1 MQTMNFQY
9 KARSVSGDTSSGVLE
24 AESPAAARKI
34 LRDQGLFALS
44 LEQHRSLSAV
54 QPSGGAP
61 GGWNKRVTK
70 HDLLMLT
77 SQLVIMT
84 RSGVE
89 LAEAFKVASR
99 QCEKPELRKSLLAI
113 YDDLAD
119 GVSIS
124 QAIGRQTRIFGEVYV
139 AGIAAGEA
147 SGQVTEVLT
156 RMSAMLRKEIRL
168 RSTIRS
174 ALAYPIALLSISLVV
189 ITALLTFVLPRFA
202 GIFKDMGVETPE
214 STQLLLALAS
224 SFRTHGWLW
233 GLGLAVTAFGA
244 VRLRSSEAF
253 CRYRDRVAL
262 SLFLV
267 RDVTRSL
274 LVGRTFRLLGV
285 MLQSGVP
292 LPEALQLS
300 RSAVKNRCYRD
311 LFSKLLSEVLNGRGL
326 GQSLSQTT
334 FIPVDAAQMA
344 STGERTGKLG
354 PVLEMVGEFYEDDG
368 ERRLQE
374 LMKLLEPAI
383 VVVMGIIVGFIVA
396 SVMLPMLDISSVQ
409 GNQ

>member
-1 MQTMNFQY
+1 MNFQY
-9 KARSVSGDTSSGVLE
+9 RARSVAGANSSGVLE
-24 AESPAAARKI
+24 AESPSAARQM

-44 LEQHRSLSAV
+44 LEPRQQRKGGFEQSSAV
-54 QPSGGAP
+54 AASR
-61 GGWNKRVTK
+61 WNSRVTK

-89 LAEAFKVASR
+89 LAEAFKVAHQQCVKPALRNTLR
-99 QCEKPELRKSLLAI
+99 QI
-113 YDDLAD
+113 YDDLSN
-119 GVSIS
+119 GISIS
-124 QAIGRQTRIFGEVYV
+124 VAMQRQTEVFGEVYV

-147 SGQVTEVLT
+147 SGQITEVLT
-156 RMSAMLRKEIRL
+156 RIGEMLRKEIRL
-168 RSTIRS
+168 RSTVRG
-174 ALAYPIALLSISLVV
+174 ALAYPLALMIISMFV
-189 ITALLTFVLPRFA
+189 ITALMTFVLPRFG
-202 GIFKDMGVETPE
+202 GIFKDMGVATPA
-214 STQLLLALAS
+214 STQLLLALS
-224 SFRTHGWLW
+224 TSVQTHGWLW
-233 GLGLAVTAFGA
+233 GLGLAAAVFGA
-244 VRLRSSEAF
+244 VRLRSTEAF

-300 RSAVKNRCYRD
+300 RSSVQNRCYRD
-311 LFSKLLSEVLNGRGL
+311 LFSTLLSEVLNGRGL
-326 GQSLSQTT
+326 GQSLSLAP
-334 FIPVDAAQMA
+334 FIPADAAQMA

-354 PVLEMVGEFYEDDG
+354 PVLQMVGEFYEDDG

-374 LMKLLEPAI
+374 LMKLLEPLI
-383 VVVMGIIVGFIVA
+383 VVVMGVIVGFIVA

-409 GNQ
+409 AN

>member
-1 MQTMNFQY
+1 MNFQY
-9 KARSVSGDTSSGVLE
+9 KARSVAGASSSGVLE
-24 AESPAAARKI
+24 AESPAVARKI

-44 LEQHRSLSAV
+44 LEQHRNAV
-54 QPSGGAP
+54 LEQPRDGGQA
-61 GGWNKRVTK
+61 GWNSRVTRQ
-70 HDLLMLT
+70 DLLMLT
-77 SQLVIMT
+77 QQLVIMT

-89 LAEAFKVASR
+89 LAEAFQVASG
-99 QCEKPELRKSLLAI
+99 QCAKPQLRNSLQQI
-113 YDDLAD
+113 YDALAD

-124 QAIGRQTRIFGEVYV
+124 VAIQRQTRIFGEVYA

-147 SGQVTEVLT
+147 SGQITEVLSRLAET
-156 RMSAMLRKEIRL
+156 LRKEIRL

-174 ALAYPIALLSISLVV
+174 ALAYPAALLVISLVV
-189 ITALLTFVLPRFA
+189 VTVLMTFVLPRFA
-202 GIFKDMGVETPE
+202 GIFKDMGVTTPA
-214 STQLLLALAS
+214 STQLLLALS
-224 SFRTHGWLW
+224 SSIQTHGWLW
-233 GLGLAVTAFGA
+233 GLGLAAAVFGA

-253 CRYRDRVAL
+253 CRYRDRMAL

-274 LVGRTFRLLGV
+274 LVGRTFRLLGA

-300 RSAVKNRCYRD
+300 RSAVKNRCYRE
-311 LFSKLLSEVLNGRGL
+311 LFSTLLNEVLNGRGL
-326 GQSLSQTT
+326 GQSLSSAP

-344 STGERTGKLG
+344 ATGERTGKLG

-374 LMKLLEPAI
+374 LMKLLEPLI
-383 VVVMGIIVGFIVA
+383 VVIMGLIVSFIVA
-396 SVMLPMLDISSVQ
+396 SVMLPMLDISSAQ
-409 GNQ
+409 AN

>member
-1 MQTMNFQY
+1 MNFHY
-9 KARSVSGDTSSGVLE
+9 KARSVVGASSSGVLE
-24 AESPAAARKI
+24 AESPAAARKM

-44 LEQHRSLSAV
+44 LEQHRGLSSEY
-54 QPSGGAP
+54 PRGG
-61 GGWNKRVTK
+61 GKVGWNSRVTK

-99 QCEKPELRKSLLAI
+99 QCEKPDLRKSLQQI

-119 GVSIS
+119 GVSVSI
-124 QAIGRQTRIFGEVYV
+124 AIQRQTRIFGEVYV

-147 SGQVTEVLT
+147 SGQITEVLT
-156 RMSAMLRKEIRL
+156 RMGEMLRKEIRL
-168 RSTIRS
+168 RSTVRS
-174 ALAYPIALLSISLVV
+174 ALAYPVALLTISLVV
-189 ITALLTFVLPRFA
+189 ITALMTFVLPRFA
-202 GIFKDMGVETPE
+202 GIFKDMGVATPA

-224 SFRTHGWLW
+224 SVRTHGWLW
-233 GLGLAVTAFGA
+233 GLGLTAAAFGA
-244 VRLRSSEAF
+244 VRLRSTEAF

-300 RSAVKNRCYRD
+300 RSAVQNRCYRD
-311 LFSKLLSEVLNGRGL
+311 LFSTLLSEVLNGRGL
-326 GQSLSQTT
+326 SQSLSLAT

-383 VVVMGIIVGFIVA
+383 VVVMGVIVGFIVA
-396 SVMLPMLDISSVQ
+396 SVMLPMLDISSAT

>member
-1 MQTMNFQY
+1 MNFQY
-9 KARSVSGDTSSGVLE
+9 KARSVAGASSSGMLE
-24 AESPAAARKI
+24 AESPAAARKM

-44 LEQHRSLSAV
+44 LEQHRSTVLD
-54 QPSGGAP
+54 QPRGG
-61 GGWNKRVTK
+61 GKIGWKKRVTK
-70 HDLLMLT
+70 QDLLMLT

-99 QCEKPELRKSLLAI
+99 QCEKPQLRKSLEQI

-119 GVSIS
+119 GVSVS
-124 QAIGRQTRIFGEVYV
+124 QAIQRQTRVFGEVYA

-147 SGQVTEVLT
+147 SGQITEVLS
-156 RMSAMLRKEIRL
+156 RMGQMLRKEIRL
-168 RSTIRS
+168 RSTVRS
-174 ALAYPIALLSISLVV
+174 ALAYPVALLTISLFV
-189 ITALLTFVLPRFA
+189 ITALMTFVLPRFA
-202 GIFKDMGVETPE
+202 GIFKDMGVETPA
-214 STQLLLALAS
+214 STQVLLALAS
-224 SFRTHGWLW
+224 SVRTHGWVW
-233 GLGLAVTAFGA
+233 GLSLAAAAFGA

-285 MLQSGVP
+285 MLQAGVP

-300 RSAVKNRCYRD
+300 RSAVQNRCYRD
-311 LFSKLLSEVLNGRGL
+311 LFSTLLSEVLNGRGL
-326 GQSLSQTT
+326 GQSLSLAP

-383 VVVMGIIVGFIVA
+383 VVVMGVIVGFIVA
-396 SVMLPMLDISSVQ
+396 SVMLPMLDISSVSGSQ
-409 GNQ
+409 

>member
-1 MQTMNFQY
+1 MNYHY
-9 KARSVSGDTSSGVLE
+9 KAKAVGGATSSGVLE
-24 AESPAAARKI
+24 AESPTAARKL
-34 LRDQGLFALS
+34 LRDKGLFALS
-44 LEQHRSLSAV
+44 LEQRSSGAV
-54 QPSGGAP
+54 ERPAAGAVP
-61 GGWNKRVTK
+61 GWNSRVTK

-89 LAEAFKVASR
+89 LAEAFKTAKT
-99 QCEKPELRKSLLAI
+99 QCTKPALRDSLDQI
-113 YDDLAD
+113 YNDLAD

-124 QAIGRQTRIFGEVYV
+124 AAIRRQSRIFGEVYA

-147 SGQVTEVLT
+147 SGQVTAVLA
-156 RMSAMLRKEIRL
+156 RMGEMLRKEIRL
-168 RSTIRS
+168 RSAVRA
-174 ALAYPIALLSISLVV
+174 ALAYPAALLTISLVV
-189 ITALLTFVLPRFA
+189 ITALISFVLPRFA
-202 GIFKDMGVETPE
+202 GIFHDMGVPMPA
-214 STQLLLALAS
+214 STQVLLNLAS
-224 SFRTHGWLW
+224 SIQNHGWIW
-233 GLGLAVTAFGA
+233 GIGGAAATFGA
-244 VRLRSSEAF
+244 VRLRSTEAF

-267 RDVTRSL
+267 RDVVRSL

-300 RSAVKNRCYRD
+300 RSAVQNRCYRD
-311 LFSKLLSEVLNGRGL
+311 LFATLHSEVLNGRGL
-326 GQSLSQTT
+326 GQSLSQTA
-334 FIPVDAAQMA
+334 FIPADAAHMA
-344 STGERTGKLG
+344 GTGERTGKLG

-383 VVVMGIIVGFIVA
+383 VVIMGIIVGIIVA
-396 SVMLPMLDISSVQ
+396 SVMLPMLDVSSVSSS
-409 GNQ
+409 

>member
-1 MQTMNFQY
+1 MTMNFQY
-9 KARSVSGDTSSGVLE
+9 TARSVSGASSSGVLE
-24 AESPAAARKI
+24 AESPAAARKM

-44 LEQHRSLSAV
+44 LEQHRSLSVDRSSA
-54 QPSGGAP
+54 GAK
-61 GGWNKRVTK
+61 GGWKSRVTK

-89 LAEAFKVASR
+89 LAEAFKVASL
-99 QCEKPELRKSLLAI
+99 QCEKPALRKSLVQI
-113 YDDLAD
+113 YDDLSD

-124 QAIGRQTRIFGEVYV
+124 IAIQKQSRIFGEVYA

-147 SGQVTEVLT
+147 SGQITEVLT
-156 RMSAMLRKEIRL
+156 RMAEMLRKEIRL
-168 RSTIRS
+168 RSTVRS
-174 ALAYPIALLSISLVV
+174 ALAYPVALLTISLVV
-189 ITALLTFVLPRFA
+189 ITALMTFVLPRFA
-202 GIFKDMGVETPE
+202 GIFKDMGVATPA
-214 STQLLLALAS
+214 STQVLLAFAS
-224 SFRTHGWLW
+224 SIRTHGWLW
-233 GLGLAVTAFGA
+233 ALGLAALAFGA

-300 RSAVKNRCYRD
+300 RSAVRNRCYRD
-311 LFSKLLSEVLNGRGL
+311 LFSTLLNEVLNGRGL
-326 GQSLSQTT
+326 GQSLSLAP

-344 STGERTGKLG
+344 ATGERTGKLG
-354 PVLEMVGEFYEDDG
+354 QVL
-368 ERRLQE
+368 
-374 LMKLLEPAI
+374 
-383 VVVMGIIVGFIVA
+383 
-396 SVMLPMLDISSVQ
+396 
-409 GNQ
+409 

>member
-1 MQTMNFQY
+1 MNFQY
-9 KARSVSGDTSSGVLE
+9 KARSASGTSSSGVLE
-24 AESPAAARKI
+24 AESPAAARKM

-44 LEQHRSLSAV
+44 LEQHRNLSV
-54 QPSGGAP
+54 EQPAKVVKSG
-61 GGWNKRVTK
+61 WKSRVSK
-70 HDLLMLT
+70 LDLLMLT

-89 LAEAFKVASR
+89 LAEAFKTASR
-99 QCEKPELRKSLLAI
+99 QCEKPELRQSLSQI
-113 YDDLAD
+113 YDDLTD

-124 QAIGRQTRIFGEVYV
+124 VAIQRQSRIFGEVYA

-147 SGQVTEVLT
+147 SGQITEVLS
-156 RMSAMLRKEIRL
+156 RMAEVLRKEIKL

-174 ALAYPIALLSISLVV
+174 ALAYPIALLVISLIV
-189 ITALLTFVLPRFA
+189 IAALLMFVLPRFA
-202 GIFKDMGVETPE
+202 GIFKDMGVETPA
-214 STQLLLALAS
+214 STQVLLAFAS
-224 SFRTHGWLW
+224 SIKTYGWVWAL
-233 GLGLAVTAFGA
+233 GLGGAAFGA
-244 VRLRSSEAF
+244 VRLRSTEAF

-274 LVGRTFRLLGV
+274 LVGKSFRLLGV

-292 LPEALQLS
+292 LTEALQLS
-300 RSAVKNRCYRD
+300 RAAVKNRCYRE
-311 LFSKLLSEVLNGRGL
+311 LFSTLLDEVLNGRGL
-326 GQSLSQTT
+326 GQALSLAP

-344 STGERTGKLG
+344 ATGERTGKLG

-374 LMKLLEPAI
+374 LMKLLEPVI
-383 VVVMGIIVGFIVA
+383 VVVMGVIVGFIVA
-396 SVMLPMLDISSVQ
+396 SVMLPMLDISSIQ
-409 GNQ
+409 AS

>member
-1 MQTMNFQY
+1 MNFQY
-9 KARSVSGDTSSGVLE
+9 KARSAAGASSSGVLE
-24 AESPAAARKI
+24 AESPAAARKM

-44 LEQHRSLSAV
+44 LEQHRSLSVEQSAV
-54 QPSGGAP
+54 PVKA
-61 GGWNKRVTK
+61 GWNSRVSK
-70 HDLLMLT
+70 LDLLMLT

-89 LAEAFKVASR
+89 LAEAFKTASR
-99 QCEKPELRKSLLAI
+99 QCEKPELRKALLQI

-124 QAIGRQTRIFGEVYV
+124 VAIQRQSRIFGEVYA

-147 SGQVTEVLT
+147 SGQITEVLS
-156 RMSAMLRKEIRL
+156 RMAEMLRKEIRL

-174 ALAYPIALLSISLVV
+174 ALAYPIALLVISLVV

-202 GIFKDMGVETPE
+202 GIFKDMGVETPV
-214 STQLLLALAS
+214 STQVLLAFAS
-224 SFRTHGWLW
+224 SIKTHGWAW
-233 GLGLAVTAFGA
+233 GLGLAAAVFGA
-244 VRLRSSEAF
+244 VRLRSTEAF
-253 CRYRDRVAL
+253 CRYRDRAAL

-274 LVGRTFRLLGV
+274 LVGKTFRLLGV

-292 LPEALQLS
+292 LTEALQLS
-300 RSAVKNRCYRD
+300 RAAVRNRCYRE
-311 LFSKLLSEVLNGRGL
+311 LFSTLLNEVLNGRGL
-326 GQSLSQTT
+326 SQSLNSAA

-344 STGERTGKLG
+344 QTGEKTGKLG

-383 VVVMGIIVGFIVA
+383 VVVMGVIVGFIVA

-409 GNQ
+409 AS